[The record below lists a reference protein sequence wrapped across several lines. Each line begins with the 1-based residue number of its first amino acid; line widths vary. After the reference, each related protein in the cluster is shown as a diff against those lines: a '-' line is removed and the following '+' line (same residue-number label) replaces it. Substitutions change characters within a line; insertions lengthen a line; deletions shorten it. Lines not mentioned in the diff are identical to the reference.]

1 MDDLV
6 DCYLDDFAGKL
17 AGRGSGDFSVGVVG
31 ECAGVF
37 AERLVAALAL
47 AVTLALVGAVDA
59 PVRAQS
65 DERLAIGASLP
76 MADRAM
82 PSAEGSSVALS
93 ELQRENGLV
102 VLFWC
107 NTCPWVD
114 RWEDRVLEIARSYQ
128 SRGVGFAAINPNDPV
143 AYPDDDLSR
152 MAERAAQAD
161 YPFPYLRDEGSR
173 VARTFG
179 ASRTPEVFV
188 FGPDGTLVY
197 GGAVDDSPR
206 GASGVEQPYL
216 RQVLDAL
223 VQGESVPVRTTKA
236 FGCTIKWQ

>member
-1 MDDLV
+1 M
-6 DCYLDDFAGKL
+6 DDFAEHL
-17 AGRGSGDFSVGVVG
+17 A
-31 ECAGVF
+31 
-37 AERLVAALAL
+37 AALTVAL
-47 AVTLALVGAVDA
+47 TLALVGAVDA
-59 PVRAQS
+59 PARAQS
-65 DERLAIGASLP
+65 GERLAIGATLP

-82 PSAEGSSVALS
+82 TRAEGSSLALS

-128 SRGVGFAAINPNDPV
+128 SRGIGFAAINPNDPV
-143 AYPDDDLSR
+143 AYPDDDRSS
-152 MAERAAQAD
+152 MAERAARAD

-173 VARTFG
+173 VARAFG

-188 FGPDGTLVY
+188 FGADGTLVY

-216 RQVLDAL
+216 RSVLEAL
-223 VQGESVPVRTTKA
+223 VEGESVPVRTTKT
-236 FGCTIKWQ
+236 FGCTIKWP